1 MKKKTFKNK
10 KSKDPGIP
18 NSLPFKE
25 QILTEIAEHKKK
37 AEQYREM
44 VKAQMKKNR
53 EKVKANN
60 VAVDLKDLAKN
71 AEVRSIEFANKSEIF
86 LEDGLTE
93 KETSNLRTF
102 YKEFQKVVESS
113 DIIIEV
119 LDARD
124 PLGCRCF
131 EMENL
136 VLRNHPD
143 KRIILLLNK
152 TDLVPRENLQKWL
165 KYLRN
170 EFPTLPFKASTQT
183 QRHHLSRSNVNILL
197 SNEELLQSSRCLGAD
212 YLVKLLNNYC
222 RNKNIKTSITV
233 GVVGFPNVGKSSVI
247 NSLKRNQVCTVGSTP
262 GLTKTMQTISLEK
275 HIKLLDSP
283 GVIFAKQTVID
294 GDQQMSSILALRN
307 AIQVETLA
315 DPVLPIE
322 ALLNRIS
329 REDLMIFYQLTHFDT
344 VNEFLSLVA
353 KRFGKLLKGGI
364 LDLNSAAKKV
374 LQDWNTGRIKYFTS
388 PPESTTTISSEIVK
402 QMSKEFD
409 INDFV
414 YDEIF
419 C

>member
-1 MKKKTFKNK
+1 
-10 KSKDPGIP
+10 
-18 NSLPFKE
+18 
-25 QILTEIAEHKKK
+25 
-37 AEQYREM
+37 M